1 VCSGPGDLNPASFIP
16 RLYTTTTTTTT
27 MFKRAARLAVPR
39 TTLQT
44 RAASTKVR
52 LLTARDGTCSD
63 CGAVTQGHTEGSHP
77 GQAGAVEATGARA
90 RLAPSVVARCSCA
103 RSPQKSEHGQAVLG
117 ETKVEHVIGGMRG
130 LKSMLWDASVLDPH
144 EGIRF
149 HGHTIPDC
157 QRALPA
163 APGAREMLPE
173 SMLWLLLT
181 GQVPSEAQVRALSA
195 ELAEQGELPKYVEEL
210 MDA

>member
-1 VCSGPGDLNPASFIP
+1 
-16 RLYTTTTTTTT
+16 

-52 LLTARDGTCSD
+52 LLA
-63 CGAVTQGHTEGSHP
+63 
-77 GQAGAVEATGARA
+77 ARA
-90 RLAPSVVARCSCA
+90 MGCALTAAQSLKDTLKEVIPAKQEQLKRLVRLAPSAVARCSCA

-163 APGAREMLPE
+163 APGAKEMLPE